1 MLNRALV
8 SLFLTAALCYTGL
21 GERRDGRVSTHQ
33 AALAES
39 LKALL
44 AQKPLSKITI
54 SDITAHCG
62 MNRMTF
68 YYHFQDIYDLI
79 DWICQEEGGR
89 ALQGRKDYRTWQEG
103 FTALCHAVIEN
114 RTFIEGVY
122 HSVQREQIEAY
133 LGRVGLRPA
142 DRRGEGALPRL
153 CHLRG
158 GPGVH
163 HEFLQACLCRGSCWT
178 GSGAACRRRRSR
190 WVGRVSRMS
199 HGQLL
204 GAIRNM
210 AANLPNP

>member
-1 MLNRALV
+1 MAV
-8 SLFLTAALCYTGL
+8 SQLTK
-21 GERRDGRVSTHQ
+21 R
-33 AALAES
+33 ALAES

-54 SDITAHCG
+54 SDITTHCG

-133 LGRVGLRPA
+133 LGRVVYGLLI
-142 DRRGEGALPRL
+142 DVVKELSRGYAISEEDQAYITNFYKYAFV
-153 CHLRG
+153 
-158 GPGVH
+158 GVMLDWVRCGMK
-163 HEFLQACLCRGSCWT
+163 EAPEQV
-178 GSGAACRRRRSR
+178 
-190 WVGRVSRMS
+190 VGRVSRMS